1 MTEETFDRACC
12 LKDDLLPSIDILIKY
27 LNNKAVTI
35 GDALYYL
42 NTKDSIFNKQ
52 FHQLLTDTY
61 KRLHDEFDK
70 L

>member
-12 LKDDLLPSIDILIKY
+12 LKDDLLPSINTLISYISGK
-27 LNNKAVTI
+27 NVNI
-35 GDALYYL
+35 GDSLYYL
-42 NTKDSIFNKQ
+42 NTKDAIFNKQ

-61 KRLHDEFDK
+61 KRLHDEFSK

>member
-1 MTEETFDRACC
+1 MTKETFDRACC
-12 LKDDLLPSIDILIKY
+12 LKDNLLPNIDILIKY
-27 LNNKAVTI
+27 FDNKAATV
-35 GDALYYL
+35 GGALYFL
-42 NTKDSIFNKQ
+42 NTRDSIFNKQ

>member
-12 LKDDLLPSIDILIKY
+12 LKDDLLPSINILISYISGK
-27 LNNKAVTI
+27 NVNI
-35 GDALYYL
+35 GDSLYYL
-42 NTKDSIFNKQ
+42 NTKDAIFNKQ

-61 KRLHDEFDK
+61 KRLHDEFSK

>member
-12 LKDDLLPSIDILIKY
+12 LKDSLLPSIDILIK
-27 LNNKAVTI
+27 
-35 GDALYYL
+35 YL

-61 KRLHDEFDK
+61 KRLHEEFDK